1 MKKLYYTNGKLG
13 FDFED
18 FFITDPFTSTC
29 CRFDVDPIKEYGLTE
44 KQVKRFKI
52 EEDIKKGEL
61 NYVSSRLT
69 YWTQQEKKAKRYIK
83 KYNKMMKR
91 LEEGGKIQWKSQ

>member
-29 CRFDVDPIKEYGLTE
+29 CRFDVDPIKEY
-44 KQVKRFKI
+44 
-52 EEDIKKGEL
+52 
-61 NYVSSRLT
+61 
-69 YWTQQEKKAKRYIK
+69 
-83 KYNKMMKR
+83 
-91 LEEGGKIQWKSQ
+91 

>member
-52 EEDIKKGEL
+52 EEDIKKG
-61 NYVSSRLT
+61 
-69 YWTQQEKKAKRYIK
+69 K
-83 KYNKMMKR
+83 
-91 LEEGGKIQWKSQ
+91 EGGKIQWKSQ

>member
-1 MKKLYYTNGKLG
+1 MKKLYYTNGVLG

-44 KQVKRFKI
+44 
-52 EEDIKKGEL
+52 E
-61 NYVSSRLT
+61 
-69 YWTQQEKKAKRYIK
+69 QEKKAKRYIK